1 MGKKNYEF
9 VFDQYGKTREIKI
22 KSRGD
27 ELLSNH
33 YMNKGTNFSQQE
45 RKDFSI
51 DGALPPHPMS
61 LDEQVEV
68 CENIADN
75 KNTNIEKYIYLR
87 SLFDRNVTL
96 NHAVLAKNIQK
107 YLPIVYTPT
116 VGQAC
121 EQFSE
126 IVRKASGITFYPG
139 NIDRAEEIL
148 KRYQTDDI
156 RVAVVTDNAG
166 ILGIGDQGAGG
177 INICIGKLQLYTQG
191 AGIAPWH
198 CLPISLDVGTNSQT
212 LLNNPRYLGY
222 RQKRLSGDAYNE
234 FIEKF
239 AKAFKAV
246 FPNSLCQWEDFSKQN
261 AFTIN
266 DTYSRELVSFNDDI
280 QGTGSIT
287 LAGILAAMK
296 VKKEKLSDQNFLI
309 YGAGAGGVGITEQ
322 IFTALVEE
330 GLSEAEAKKRIF
342 TMDSRGLI
350 TSDRDLDPY
359 KKKFSQTPGDLS
371 WFNDPKDNSLDNIVK
386 NAGITVLIGTS
397 AQSGSFTKK
406 IVQDMCKNSSRPV
419 ILPISNPT
427 DKVEAH
433 PEDIYRWSEG
443 KAVIA
448 TGSPFNPVMHNGKE
462 IRIGQCNNFFVFPGI
477 GLGIIASGAK
487 QVLPSF
493 FTAAAKAVVENI
505 DEEDLENGIVL
516 PKINKVKK
524 ISRDVAVEVG
534 KAAISAGVCKKDLP
548 FSRFNHDN
556 DPSKL
561 AEIIDHMRWDPEYI
575 NLSPV

>member
-575 NLSPV
+575 NLIPV